1 MSISF
6 HTRTHTHKVA
16 DYTYIQTLLSYLTSR
31 RTVPNVLLD
40 FKSIGG
46 SDDLTLVHGEGG
58 FRRQLQ
64 EMGIVPG
71 WHWKAPSKN
80 KKPGFGDGFDPDD
93 ETRKLVDKVLEE
105 DQKVDLKD

>member
-1 MSISF
+1 
-6 HTRTHTHKVA
+6 
-16 DYTYIQTLLSYLTSR
+16 
-31 RTVPNVLLD
+31 
-40 FKSIGG
+40 
-46 SDDLTLVHGEGG
+46 
-58 FRRQLQ
+58 
-64 EMGIVPG
+64 MGIVPG